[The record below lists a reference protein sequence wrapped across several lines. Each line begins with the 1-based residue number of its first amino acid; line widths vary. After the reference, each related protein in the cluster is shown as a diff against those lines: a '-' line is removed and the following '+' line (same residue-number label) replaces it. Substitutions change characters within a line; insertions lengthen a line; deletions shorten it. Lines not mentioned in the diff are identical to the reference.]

1 MMSAR
6 LWSPAAAKTPAVTTR
21 LSLGTTGKNPSTA
34 AKAAR
39 ASRPQGEFSAP
50 PVADTPLAYARVVA
64 TGASQIIPEM
74 PMIRARGEGEQRATF
89 FELFFDLVY
98 VFAVTQLSHHLLD
111 DLSWAGAAETAFMLV
126 ALYWAWNYTTW
137 MTNWFDP
144 DTAPV
149 RLVLV
154 FVMMASLLM
163 AVAIPAGF
171 GDHALLFACAYS
183 GLQIGRNAFVVA
195 VTPRGAFNQNFR
207 QILAWSVLSA
217 PLWVAGG
224 VVDDDAWRWVLWLG
238 ALGLDLAGP
247 LVTYWLPGSGTTP
260 MSQWQ
265 IEGAHFGERF
275 QLFVIIA
282 LGESIVLAGATA
294 SDTGLS
300 IEVVA
305 ALLLAFLSSTALWWL
320 YFGQVAGTVFERIRM
335 ATMEERGQIGRD
347 IYTYLHLPI
356 VAGIVLVAVADEL
369 VIHDPTEDLH
379 DGGALVALGGPAL
392 FLAGLMAT
400 AARIGYAQSR
410 PRALAVVAL
419 LAAVPVAA
427 GASGLLVAALVT
439 ALLVVLVVA
448 EQLRDRHA

>member
-1 MMSAR
+1 MS
-6 LWSPAAAKTPAVTTR
+6 
-21 LSLGTTGKNPSTA
+21 
-34 AKAAR
+34 
-39 ASRPQGEFSAP
+39 
-50 PVADTPLAYARVVA
+50 PLAYARGMAAGTSSIVPELP
-64 TGASQIIPEM
+64 IIRTRE
-74 PMIRARGEGEQRATF
+74 AGEQRATF

-98 VFAVTQLSHHLLD
+98 VFAVTQLSHHLLAD
-111 DLSWAGAAETAFMLV
+111 MTWSGAAQTALMLV
-126 ALYWAWNYTTW
+126 AVYWAWNYTTW

-154 FVMMASLLM
+154 FVMLASLLM
-163 AVAIPAGF
+163 SVAIPEGF
-171 GDHALLFACAYS
+171 GEYALLFACGYS

-195 VTPRGAFNQNFR
+195 VTPPGQFNQNFR

-224 VVDDDAWRWVLWLG
+224 VVDAEGLRWALWLG

-247 LVTYWLPGSGTTP
+247 LAAYWLPRFGRTP

-300 IEVVA
+300 IEVVS

-320 YFGQVAGTVFERIRM
+320 YFGQVAGTVFERIRT
-335 ATMEERGQIGRD
+335 ATLEERGQIGRD

-369 VIHDPTEDLH
+369 VIAHPTDDLH
-379 DGGALVALGGPAL
+379 DAGALVALGGPAL
-392 FLAGLMAT
+392 FLVGLMAA
-400 AARIGYAQSR
+400 AARIGHAQSR
-410 PRALAVVAL
+410 PRAVAVVAL
-419 LAAVPVAA
+419 LAAVPLAA
-427 GASGLLVAALVT
+427 SASGLLVSALLT
-439 ALLVVLVVA
+439 GLLTLLVVD
-448 EQLRDRHA
+448 EQLRDGQA

>member
-1 MMSAR
+1 LKSAVR
-6 LWSPAAAKTPAVTTR
+6 GGPGE
-21 LSLGTTGKNPSTA
+21 LGTSSIVPEL
-34 AKAAR
+34 
-39 ASRPQGEFSAP
+39 P
-50 PVADTPLAYARVVA
+50 
-64 TGASQIIPEM
+64 IIRTRE
-74 PMIRARGEGEQRATF
+74 AGEQRATF

-98 VFAVTQLSHHLLD
+98 VFAVTQLSHHLLA
-111 DLSWAGAAETAFMLV
+111 DLSWSGAAQTAFMLV

-149 RLVLV
+149 RLVLI
-154 FVMMASLLM
+154 FVMLASLLM
-163 AVAIPAGF
+163 AIAIPEGF
-171 GDHALLFACAYS
+171 GEHALLFACGYS

-195 VTPRGAFNQNFR
+195 VTPRGRFNQNFR

-224 VVDDDAWRWVLWLG
+224 VVDADGLRWALWLG

-247 LVTYWLPGSGTTP
+247 LAAYWLPRFGHTP

-300 IEVVA
+300 IEVVS

-320 YFGQVAGTVFERIRM
+320 YFGQVASTVFERIRT
-335 ATMEERGQIGRD
+335 ATPEERGQIGRD

-369 VIHDPTEDLH
+369 VIAHPTDDLH
-379 DGGALVALGGPAL
+379 DAGALVALGGPAL
-392 FLAGLMAT
+392 FLVGLMAA
-400 AARIGYAQSR
+400 AARIGHAQSR
-410 PRALAVVAL
+410 PRAVAVVAL
-419 LAAVPVAA
+419 LAAVPLAA
-427 GASGLLVAALVT
+427 RASGLLVSALLT
-439 ALLVVLVVA
+439 GLLTLLVVD
-448 EQLRDRHA
+448 EQLRDGQA